1 MRSVL
6 PFALILLL
14 AACADA
20 PNQNGGFSSHY
31 FKPPPPMVTAI
42 APETARGT
50 SSRAIENARTPDQ
63 LAAARAQV
71 GSFSSHY
78 HKRSMTEAAPA
89 EPEKTAEAPKPVPAP
104 PAPPTRAKEVATA
117 EPDAETP
124 TSTTGFSSHYRKQPP
139 EPMAPEELAV
149 KLETRVLNLVAEERH
164 RIDPDAKALVFD
176 QELTDVAREHSE
188 DMAKNNYVAHANAQ
202 GETTA
207 TMIMDR
213 DTKFRGIL
221 GENIASQSYNKD
233 QDVDVDAFAQSLV
246 DSWLNSAD
254 HKANL
259 AYAPYERTGI
269 GVAVNSHMIYVT
281 QLFASDLGLPEPPD
295 DPPPAATKIRKP
307 AAPH

>member
-42 APETARGT
+42 APDNARGT

-78 HKRSMTEAAPA
+78 HKRQMAETAPA
-89 EPEKTAEAPKPVPAP
+89 EPDKTAQARKPVPAP
-104 PAPPTRAKEVATA
+104 PPPRAKEVAAA
-117 EPDAETP
+117 EPVAETP
-124 TSTTGFSSHYRKQPP
+124 ATTTGFSSHYRKPP
-139 EPMAPEELAV
+139 PVPMAPEELAV
-149 KLETRVLNLVAEERH
+149 KLEARVLSLVAEERH

-176 QELTDVAREHSE
+176 QELTDVARAHSD
-188 DMAKNNYVAHANAQ
+188 DMAKNDYVAHANAE

-213 DTKFRGIL
+213 DAKFRGIL
-221 GENIASQSYNKD
+221 GENIASQSYDKD

-295 DPPPAATKIRKP
+295 VTPPPATKIRKP
-307 AAPH
+307 GAAH

>member
-6 PFALILLL
+6 PFALIFLL

-20 PNQNGGFSSHY
+20 PNQNGAFSSHY

-42 APETARGT
+42 APQNARGT
-50 SSRAIENARTPDQ
+50 SSRALENASTPDQ

-78 HKRSMTEAAPA
+78 HKQQMAEAAPA
-89 EPEKTAEAPKPVPAP
+89 EPEKTAEAPKPVPEP
-104 PAPPTRAKEVATA
+104 PPPRAKEVATA
-117 EPDAETP
+117 EPVAETP
-124 TSTTGFSSHYRKQPP
+124 APTTGFFSHYRKPPP
-139 EPMAPEELAV
+139 EPMAPDELVV
-149 KLETRVLNLVAEERH
+149 KLEARMLSLVAEERH
-164 RIDPDAKALVFD
+164 RIDPDAKPLVFD

-188 DMAKNNYVAHANAQ
+188 DMAKKNYVAHANAE

-221 GENIASQSYNKD
+221 GENIASQSYDKD

-246 DSWLNSAD
+246 DSWLKSAD

-295 DPPPAATKIRKP
+295 DQPPGATKIRKP